1 MVTVEARH
9 QLINRGYPGILMLKT
24 YKSLAE
30 GVAYLMV
37 EYEKDL
43 KRILIWLLGGSRG
56 GLMRLRILLLL
67 RKKPMNPHQL
77 AKALNVNYRTVI
89 YHLELLERYELVSRL
104 DVGYGAPY
112 FISDKLEKRWD
123 LIREV
128 MRIMGVDEREEVVGD
143 ES

>member
-1 MVTVEARH
+1 MWV
-9 QLINRGYPGILMLKT
+9 IPMLKT
-24 YKSLAE
+24 YKSMA
-30 GVAYLMV
+30 GSTAYLMV

-43 KRILIWLLGGSRG
+43 RKILIWLLGGSRG
-56 GLMRLRILLLL
+56 GLMRLKILLLL
-67 RKKPMNPHQL
+67 KRKPMNPHQL

-128 MRIMGVDEREEVVGD
+128 MRIMGVNENEEVGGD
-143 ES
+143 EP

>member
-1 MVTVEARH
+1 
-9 QLINRGYPGILMLKT
+9 MLKT
-24 YKSLAE
+24 YKSMA
-30 GVAYLMV
+30 GSTAYLMV

-43 KRILIWLLGGSRG
+43 RKILIWLLGGSRG
-56 GLMRLRILLLL
+56 GLMRLKILLLL
-67 RKKPMNPHQL
+67 KRRPMNPHQL

-128 MRIMGVDEREEVVGD
+128 MRIMGVDENEEVGGD
-143 ES
+143 EP